1 MKYIGVDSNRTK
13 EKYKK
18 FIEPTLL
25 MDTDHSKKIML
36 KADYDI
42 SISKLVLKITDDS
55 ALETGEIVID
65 CGALPAAV

>member
-1 MKYIGVDSNRTK
+1 MKYIGVDSNKTK

-25 MDTDHSKKIML
+25 MDSDHSKRIML
-36 KADYDI
+36 KADYDS

-55 ALETGEIVID
+55 PLETGEIVID
-65 CGALPAAV
+65 CGALPAV